1 VARRS
6 LVDGLKKVDRRTEQA
21 FIKGDADIAETEEPK
36 PPKRKPEPK
45 QQPKEKREGEEPTPA
60 TTRHPIS
67 APTGRMP
74 LTSRLRADVGTALKR
89 ASLERQLSGEKPS
102 AVQFILDEALEH
114 WLKDK
119 GFLK

>member
-1 VARRS
+1 M
-6 LVDGLKKVDRRTEQA
+6 VDGMKTVDRRKERA
-21 FIKGDADIAETEEPK
+21 FVKGEPDAADAEEAK
-36 PPKRKPEPK
+36 PPKRKPEPRHK
-45 QQPKEKREGEEPTPA
+45 PKEKREGEEPTPA

-74 LTSRLRADVGTALKR
+74 LTSRLRPDVGTALKR

-102 AVQFILDEALEH
+102 AVQFILDEALEY